1 MPRGYIMTL
10 FPWLYGLVQHHL
22 HLGEWGWSTQFCSD
36 RPKTSDL
43 DVSDQ
48 VLSIPALPQARI
60 SGAKCLF
67 YFLDFR
73 SDFATIPY
81 PLPPFRLCGS
91 AANDRPPST
100 ATKKCLWAKE
110 NHRLNLVPWGAG
122 DRPWWVFHVI
132 FFFSFHGQLSA
143 QQEFPDKRFLT
154 KVPPLFF
161 IQKKP

>member
-81 PLPPFRLCGS
+81 HTPCPPFDF
-91 AANDRPPST
+91 A
-100 ATKKCLWAKE
+100 
-110 NHRLNLVPWGAG
+110 
-122 DRPWWVFHVI
+122 
-132 FFFSFHGQLSA
+132 A
-143 QQEFPDKRFLT
+143 QQQTTDLRQLQPKNASG
-154 KVPPLFF
+154 
-161 IQKKP
+161 QKKIID